1 MYKVSGVCKVLITS
15 RVRLSDTLSRPL
27 PLSPLLPH
35 HVHDHLSLSIPL
47 PSSSLRTTI
56 ISLSPSLYHH
66 PLYAPRSSL
75 SLHPSTII
83 FSTHH
88 DHLSLS
94 IPLPSSSLRTTII
107 SLSPSL
113 YHHLLYAPRSSLSPP
128 LLPRHVHDHL
138 SLSIPL
144 PSSSLRT
151 TILSSSWS

>member
-1 MYKVSGVCKVLITS
+1 MDKVSGVCKVLITS

-88 DHLSLS
+88 DHLSL
-94 IPLPSSSLRTTII
+94 PPFFPVMFMII

-113 YHHLLYAPRSSLSPP
+113 YHHPLYAPRSCPRRGRSGCSSVGFGSPSQP
-128 LLPRHVHDHL
+128 GSRSHAC
-138 SLSIPL
+138 
-144 PSSSLRT
+144 RRGAGGAGGA
-151 TILSSSWS
+151 W